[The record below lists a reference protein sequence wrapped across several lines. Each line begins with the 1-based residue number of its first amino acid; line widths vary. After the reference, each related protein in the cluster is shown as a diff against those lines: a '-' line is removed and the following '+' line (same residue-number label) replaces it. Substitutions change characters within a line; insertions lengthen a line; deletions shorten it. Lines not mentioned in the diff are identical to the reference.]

1 MKKLTR
7 RSFIGKSLALGA
19 AGLGGLTVG
28 SSIPAHAR
36 LNTVKDDISL
46 AQYALVK
53 EIRDGLWE
61 NLDFPRIAREDFD
74 INGIEFVA
82 ALFGVPIYRHLKQL
96 KRNADN
102 HGVTMVLIMVS
113 GEGSLGSSD
122 KKERKQA
129 VINHRKWIDIAAYLG
144 CHAIRTDCHETKG
157 VPPEETLKY
166 AAESYNEMLE
176 YAIPAKVS
184 ILVENHGGVSDDPD
198 MMIALMKEVNN
209 LYFGTLPDWREP
221 GGKFDNVERVR
232 KLLPYA
238 QGMSFRNQPTDE
250 LTEKMIKMCRDGG
263 YRGFYGIESGGREA
277 IKRGKKILDR
287 VLFGKE

>member
-19 AGLGGLTVG
+19 VGLSGLTAG
-28 SSIPAHAR
+28 SSMPVHAR

-46 AQYALVK
+46 AQWALVK
-53 EIRDGLWE
+53 EMREGLWK
-61 NLDFPRIAREDFD
+61 NIDFPRIVREDFD
-74 INGIEFVA
+74 INGIEFVDS
-82 ALFGVPIYRHLKQL
+82 LFEVPTYKYLNKLK
-96 KRNADN
+96 KNADD
-102 HGVTMVLIMVS
+102 HGVTMVLIMIS
-113 GEGSLGSSD
+113 DEGVLGSSD

-129 VINHRKWIDIAAYLG
+129 LINHRKWIDIAAYLG
-144 CHAIRTDCHETKG
+144 CHAIRTDCHGTKG
-157 VPPEETLKY
+157 ASPEETLKY

-184 ILVENHGGVSDDPD
+184 ILIENHGGISDDPD
-198 MMIALMKEVNN
+198 MMVTLMKEVNN
-209 LYFGTLPDWREP
+209 LYFGMLPDWRQP
-221 GGKFDNVERVR
+221 GQKFDNVERVR
-232 KLLPYA
+232 KLLPYS

-250 LTEKMIKMCRDGG
+250 LTEKMINMCRDGG
-263 YRGFYGIESGGREA
+263 YRGFYGIESSGREE